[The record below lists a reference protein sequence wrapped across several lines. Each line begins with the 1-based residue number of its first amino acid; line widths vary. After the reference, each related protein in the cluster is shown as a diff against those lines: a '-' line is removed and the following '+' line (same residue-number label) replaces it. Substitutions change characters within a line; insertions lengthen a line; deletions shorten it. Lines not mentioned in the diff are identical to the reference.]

1 MANQNAQFRLQFPS
15 NIKLSGRLNYV
26 SLLLLQSQ
34 FLMHYQERAQTK
46 NNGNNPALKEFNK
59 LKHLLS
65 RYVLEWFKIIMLIAN
80 HFYQDTFA

>member
-1 MANQNAQFRLQFPS
+1 
-15 NIKLSGRLNYV
+15 
-26 SLLLLQSQ
+26 
-34 FLMHYQERAQTK
+34 MHYQERAQTK

-80 HFYQDTFA
+80 HFYRTHLHESHNDLGFII